1 MRGFFL
7 IGRGYSVIV
16 PSLYSDLEEADTHDQ
31 LLLHAKHA
39 ANTYPRIIIQSP
51 DTNLKDFCIAHFL
64 SVKYEELWLKTRV
77 KDGARFIPIHSLQ
90 SALVLS
96 IPGPYQPTMH

>member
-1 MRGFFL
+1 M
-7 IGRGYSVIV
+7 
-16 PSLYSDLEEADTHDQ
+16 PSLYSDLEEADTQ

-39 ANTYPRIIIQSP
+39 ANTYQRII
-51 DTNLKDFCIAHFL
+51 LEDFCIAHFL